1 MVQVSEGHFYD
12 PRSYDADD
20 ADAPKSFNLNS
31 FFSHMTL

>member
-20 ADAPKSFNLNS
+20 ADAPKSFNFN
-31 FFSHMTL
+31 